1 MINYRDYSFYKSN
14 EFNNNLNN
22 DNTNNFDVMKNI
34 EKLSKG
40 LEDDNNCKK

>member
-40 LEDDNNCKK
+40 LEDDNNFKK